1 MWLGLCLMLT
11 ISGASGKTFRGAS
24 NDPPPLGC
32 KAKIDPKIDPKT
44 GIKHGEILTK
54 RSLS

>member
-32 KAKIDPKIDPKT
+32 KAKIKTPKLTPKL
-44 GIKHGEILTK
+44 IPKLASNMV
-54 RSLS
+54 RF